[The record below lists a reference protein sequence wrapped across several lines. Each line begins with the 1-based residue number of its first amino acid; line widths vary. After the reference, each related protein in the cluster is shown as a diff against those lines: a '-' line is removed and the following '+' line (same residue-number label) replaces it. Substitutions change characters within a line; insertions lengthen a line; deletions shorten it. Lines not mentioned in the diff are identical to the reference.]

1 MKIGPPY
8 LLSIEGMAEEGEMSF
23 KELTAWVQIL
33 GVLAVGGWLINDAL
47 NGGFA
52 SAIPLSAIAMKLVWT
67 IGAVIV
73 FNIVGI
79 IIATILV
86 SIAQGAEL
94 KDEKADERDRSISDQ
109 SNRNGYVVTSILAA
123 LALVAMAFGAE
134 AMIAVL
140 ALFVAPM
147 LGGAVSAVS
156 QLIYY
161 RVS

>member
-1 MKIGPPY
+1 
-8 LLSIEGMAEEGEMSF
+8 MSF
-23 KELTAWVQIL
+23 KELTAWVQII
-33 GVLAVGGWLINDAL
+33 GAVVIGGWLVNDAI

-52 SAIPLSAIAMKLVWT
+52 STVPLSAVAMKLLWA

-109 SNRNGYVVTSILAA
+109 SNRNGYVVTSLFAA
-123 LALVAMAFGAE
+123 LALGAVAFGAE
-134 AMIAVL
+134 PIVAVV

-147 LGGAVSAVS
+147 VGGVVSAGS
-156 QLIYY
+156 QLFYY
-161 RVS
+161 RVG

>member
-1 MKIGPPY
+1 
-8 LLSIEGMAEEGEMSF
+8 MSF
-23 KELTAWVQIL
+23 KELTAWVQII
-33 GVLAVGGWLINDAL
+33 GAIVVGGWLINDGL

-52 SAIPLSAIAMKLVWT
+52 STFPLSAIAMKLLWA

-73 FNIVGI
+73 FNIAGI
-79 IIATILV
+79 IVATILV

-109 SNRNGYVVTSILAA
+109 SSRNGYVVTSLLAA
-123 LALVAMAFGAE
+123 VALGAMAFGAE
-134 AMIAVL
+134 PVIAVA

-147 LGGAVSAVS
+147 VGGVVSAAS
-156 QLIYY
+156 QLVYY